1 MGPFDAMQGLPK
13 GSGSLCSWRF
23 DVYGNEF
30 ATGFFMKDTTDD
42 FSQAHTAK
50 KMARAI
56 GELDQQ
62 DGGSKDSMDE
72 VTFRVVDGGAEKEI
86 VFKTAGV

>member
-1 MGPFDAMQGLPK
+1 M
-13 GSGSLCSWRF
+13 
-23 DVYGNEF
+23 YGNEF
-30 ATGFFMKDTTDD
+30 ATGFFMEDTTDD

-50 KMARAI
+50 KMARAF

-62 DGGSKDSMDE
+62 VEDGKDSMDE
-72 VTFRVVDGGAEKEI
+72 VTFRVVDGTAEKEI